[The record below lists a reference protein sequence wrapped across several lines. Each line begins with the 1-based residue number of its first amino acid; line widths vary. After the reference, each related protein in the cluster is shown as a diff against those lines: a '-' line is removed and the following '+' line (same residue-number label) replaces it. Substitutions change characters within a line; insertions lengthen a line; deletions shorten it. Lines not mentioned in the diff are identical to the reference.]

1 MRGRGRRGPLYLA
14 LDQGGHASRAL
25 VFDGRGECVAKALV
39 KVGVRHPRENWVEQ
53 GPDEV
58 VASLVRAAERVVR
71 SLGKEARKIRCAG
84 LATQRSS
91 IVCWDLKSGEA
102 LSPVISWQDR
112 RANQW
117 LKRLSKYSEQVTEKA
132 GLRLSPHYGGSKL
145 RWCLDHL
152 PAVRSAHRAGRLAF
166 GPLASFLAFRLLEGH
181 PHVVDPANASRTLV
195 WNLKRSDWDRDL
207 LDLFGLPAGC
217 FPRSVPT
224 RYPFGRLTIAARG
237 IPLTILTGDQSA
249 AMFAFGGP
257 RRDTAY
263 VNIGTGA
270 FLQRPTGD
278 RPTRVPGLLTGVV
291 HREDALAVYV
301 LEGTI
306 NGAGSALE
314 WLRGRTGMTEEAF
327 HRKLPEWLGTAEG
340 TRLFLNGVSGLGSPY
355 WRADFRSRFV
365 GKGDTREKA
374 VAVVESIVF
383 LLQRNLDEM
392 RKHVPSPRRVVVTG
406 GLSRLD
412 GLCRRLADLS
422 GLTVYRPA
430 ECEAT
435 ARGLAYLLADRPRRW
450 PEPEAGVDFASHRDP
465 ALARRYATWREAM
478 RSALMRR

>member
-25 VFDGRGECVAKALV
+25 IFDGRGECVGKALV
-39 KVGVRHPRENWVEQ
+39 EVDVRHPRNNWVEQ
-53 GPDEV
+53 DPEEV
-58 VASLVRAAERVVR
+58 VGSLLRAAGRVVR
-71 SLGKEARKIRCAG
+71 SLGKEARKIRFAG

-112 RANQW
+112 RAHAW
-117 LKRLSKYSEQVTEKA
+117 LKKYLKYSSRVFEKT
-132 GLRLSPHYGGSKL
+132 GLYISPHYGASKL

-195 WNLKRSDWDRDL
+195 WNLKRSDWDRNL

-217 FPRSVPT
+217 LPRCVPT
-224 RYPFGRLTIAARG
+224 RYPFGRVTISARG

-291 HREDALAVYV
+291 HGEGKQGLYV
-301 LEGTI
+301 VEGTI

-314 WLRGRTGMTEEAF
+314 WLRSKTGMTERVFYE
-327 HRKLPEWLGTAEG
+327 KLPEWLVTANG
-340 TRLFLNGVSGLGSPY
+340 TRLFLNGISGLGSPY
-355 WRADFRSRFV
+355 WVPDFRSRFV
-365 GKGDTREKA
+365 GEGDTREKA

-392 RKHVPSPRRVVVTG
+392 RKHVLSPRRVVVTG

-422 GLTVYRPA
+422 GLTVDRPA
-430 ECEAT
+430 DCEAT
-435 ARGLAYLLADRPRRW
+435 ARGLAYLLAGRPRRW
-450 PEPEAGVDFASHRDP
+450 PELAGGVIFAPRRNPS
-465 ALARRYATWREAM
+465 LKIRYASWTKTLHAAIAHR
-478 RSALMRR
+478 